1 MKKQWKVLVSMS
13 IALLA
18 VVLLAGCGGNK
29 GKTTEQT
36 GTPKIKVV
44 ATVYPVYEF
53 IKQVGGDKVDVV
65 MLIPPGAEP
74 HDWEPTAKDITRI
87 KDAKIFAYHGSG
99 FEPVEKLL
107 TKDVLG
113 STLPVQVSKEV
124 PKLAVSH
131 EAEEKTGHKE
141 DKHAHEGDSH
151 MWLDPIAAQQEVNA
165 ILAALVAVDEPNA
178 AYYKENA
185 AKFNKQLTEL
195 DQDYKKTLSNLPSK
209 DIITS
214 HEAFGYLA
222 ARYGLHQVGIMGLS
236 PDAEPTPDK
245 MAEIT
250 KFCRE
255 HKVKYIFFETLASPK
270 LAQTIAKETGA
281 ELLVL
286 NPVENL
292 TEEEMKQG
300 KNYLIIMR
308 ENLANLEKALK

>member
-1 MKKQWKVLVSMS
+1 MKKQLRILVSMS
-13 IALLA
+13 MALVA
-18 VVLLAGCGGNK
+18 VILLAGCGGNK
-29 GKTTEQT
+29 DKVATPDGA
-36 GTPKIKVV
+36 PKIKVV

-53 IKQVGGDKVDVV
+53 VKQVGGDKVDVV

-74 HDWEPTAKDITRI
+74 HDWEPTARDIARI
-87 KDAKIFAYHGSG
+87 KDAKIFAYHGAG

-113 STLPVQVSKEV
+113 TTVPVRASKGV
-124 PKLAVSH
+124 AKLADSQGAD
-131 EAEEKTGHKE
+131 EHKD
-141 DKHAHEGDSH
+141 DKHGHEGDSH
-151 MWLDPIAAQQEVNA
+151 MWLDPLAAQQEVNN
-165 ILAALVAVDEPNA
+165 ILAALTTVDEKNA
-178 AYYKENA
+178 AYYKGNA
-185 AKFNKQLTEL
+185 EKFNKQLTDL
-195 DQDYKKTLSNLPSK
+195 DQQYKKSLGNIVRK

-300 KNYLIIMR
+300 KNYLSIMK
-308 ENLANLEKALK
+308 ENLVNLEKALN

>member
-1 MKKQWKVLVSMS
+1 MKKQWRILGSVS
-13 IALLA
+13 IALVAL
-18 VVLLAGCGGNK
+18 VLLAGCGGNK
-29 GKTTEQT
+29 GKTADQA
-36 GTPKIKVV
+36 GTPKVKIV

-53 IKQVGGDKVDVV
+53 AKQVGGDKVDVV

-99 FEPVEKLL
+99 FEPVDKLL
-107 TKDVLG
+107 TPDVLG
-113 STLPVQVSKEV
+113 KTLPVQVSKGV
-124 PKLAVSH
+124 PKLASSAEH
-131 EAEEKTGHKE
+131 EEENGHKE
-141 DKHAHEGDSH
+141 GKHAHEGDSH
-151 MWLDPIAAQQEVNA
+151 MWLDPIAAQQEVA
-165 ILAALVAVDEPNA
+165 TILAALVEVDAPNA

-185 AKFNKQLTEL
+185 DKFTKQLADL
-195 DQDYKKTLSNLPSK
+195 DQDYKKTLSNLRSK

-255 HKVKYIFFETLASPK
+255 HQVKYIFFETLASPK

-292 TEEEMKQG
+292 TEEELKQG
-300 KNYLIIMR
+300 KNYLAIMR
-308 ENLANLEKALK
+308 ENLVNLEKALK